1 MTSKIPDR
9 LQQLYNLF
17 SGRVGAHSDLGLL
30 LDDIDNSTVRV
41 ILPYQDKHSGNPQER
56 SLHSTSLLTAID
68 STCGFAVMLSLDTP
82 QAIATVSLRVDHI
95 CKPGTG
101 QDVALEAVCYAHE
114 GGFAYVRAK
123 AVSEDNTA
131 LFSSGIGVFKIG
143 SPGPDLLS
151 ANISKL

>member
-1 MTSKIPDR
+1 MTSNIPDR
-9 LQQLYNLF
+9 LQQLYDLF

-41 ILPYQDKHSGNPQER
+41 ILPYQDKHSGFPQER
-56 SLHSTSLLTAID
+56 CLHSTSLLTAID

-82 QAIATVSLRVDHI
+82 QAIATVNLRVDHI

-114 GGFAYVRAK
+114 SGFAYVRTK

-131 LFSSGIGVFKIG
+131 LFSNGIGVFKIG

-151 ANISKL
+151 ASISKL